1 MYDYKA
7 PLRDMQF
14 VLHEVWQA
22 ENEWAQ
28 IPAYSEVNAELAASI
43 LDEAAKITETAVAPI
58 NREGD
63 EQGVSWSEEGVST
76 PDGYKQA
83 WADYAPGGWIGL
95 AGNPEYGGMGMPKS
109 LSVLFEEM
117 LHASSNAFCLYSILT
132 TGAALAIDA
141 HGSEEIKQRYLPRM
155 YSGEWAGAMCLT
167 ESHAGSDLGIIR
179 TKAEPNADGSY
190 DITGTKIFIT
200 GGEQDLTDNII
211 HLVLAKLPDAPAGS
225 RGISM
230 FLVPKVMV
238 NDDESLG
245 ERNAVHCAS
254 VEHKMGIHASATC
267 VMNFDAAKG
276 YLVGEVNKGLAAM
289 FTMMNY
295 ERLSMGLQ
303 GLGCS
308 DLALQKSRAYANDRV
323 QGRSADGAKDPEGM
337 ADPIIVHAD
346 VRRMLLTQKALEEAG
361 RAFAVY
367 TGIQLDRS
375 KFGDA
380 AATDRVALLTPVAK
394 AFMTDKAFESCVH
407 GQQVFGGH
415 GYIREWGMEQLVRDV
430 RISQIYEGTNGIQ
443 AADLMGRKVVHN
455 GGVFVESYV
464 AEIRA
469 FMADISD
476 DYDLVSAL
484 ENALGKLEQSTA
496 LVIER
501 AKDNPHE
508 VGAASVDYCN
518 LFGLV
523 SYAYMWLRMV
533 EVAKAQLSQ
542 DSTGFYASKI
552 DTACFFSQRLLP
564 QVNSLAESIAAGA
577 DVMMHMDASSI

>member
-22 ENEWAQ
+22 ESEWAA
-28 IPAYSEVNAELAASI
+28 IPAYSDVNAELADSI
-43 LDEAAKITETAVAPI
+43 IDEAAKITESAIAPI

-63 EQGVSWSEEGVST
+63 EEGVSWNDGVVTT
-76 PDGYKQA
+76 PKAYKQA
-83 WADYAPGGWIGL
+83 WKDYAPGGWVGL
-95 AGNPEYGGMGMPKS
+95 AGNPEFDGMGMPKM

-141 HGSEEIKQRYLPRM
+141 HGSDAIKTRYLPRM

-190 DITGTKIFIT
+190 SISGSKIFIT
-200 GGEQDLTDNII
+200 GGEQDLTDNIV
-211 HLVLAKLPDAPAGS
+211 HLVLAKLPGAPSGS

-230 FLVPKVMV
+230 FLVPKIMV

-267 VMNFDAAKG
+267 VMNFDGATG
-276 YLVGEVNKGLAAM
+276 YLVGEENKGLAAM

-303 GLGCS
+303 GLGCA
-308 DLALQKSRAYANDRV
+308 DLALQKSRAYANDRL
-323 QGRSADGAKDPEGM
+323 QGRAVGSAKNSETI

-346 VRRMLLTQKALEEAG
+346 VRRMLLTQKALVEAG
-361 RAFAVY
+361 RAFGVY
-367 TGIQLDRS
+367 TGMQLDRS
-375 KFGDA
+375 KFGDS

-394 AFMTDKAFESCVH
+394 AFMTDKAFESCVM
-407 GQQVFGGH
+407 GQQIFGGH

-443 AADLMGRKVVHN
+443 AADLMGRKVVYNN
-455 GGVFVESYV
+455 GQFVASFV
-464 AEIRA
+464 AEIRE
-469 FMADISD
+469 FMQGVSD
-476 DYDLVSAL
+476 SHNLLAPL
-484 ENALGKLEQSTA
+484 QNALQKLEQATA
-496 LVIER
+496 TVIER
-501 AKDNPHE
+501 AKDNPSE

-518 LFGLV
+518 LFGLT

-533 EVAKAQLSQ
+533 EVAKGKL
-542 DSTGFYASKI
+542 DSDTSGFYASKL
-552 DTACFFSQRLLP
+552 DTAQFYSQRLLP
-564 QVNSLAESIAAGA
+564 QVDSLAQSIAAGA
-577 DVMMHMDASSI
+577 DVMMHMDASTI